1 MLFIPSAVKSV
12 FWIAAGQGNMGE
24 LLKLYLPKH
33 GPCVT
38 DFMRLGYKIG
48 MFEMN
53 SLVT

>member
-1 MLFIPSAVKSV
+1 LQLDKAT
-12 FWIAAGQGNMGE
+12 WGE